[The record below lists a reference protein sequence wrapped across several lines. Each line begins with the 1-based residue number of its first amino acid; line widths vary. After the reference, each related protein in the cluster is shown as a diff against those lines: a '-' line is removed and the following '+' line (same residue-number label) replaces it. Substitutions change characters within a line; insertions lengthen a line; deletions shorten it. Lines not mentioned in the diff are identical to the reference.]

1 MSLTAKNTADAKLQ
15 TTEKLSV
22 DDGRPLA
29 EAILL
34 LESKFG
40 SVITYEDPAYVYSG
54 DISDVTESVRR
65 DLDKFE
71 PGKAPRVLVPK
82 GGKFDFVVIHHANGT
97 GDEGR
102 TLEKLVSDYG
112 LVARSSRFRI
122 ERARDAFHVI
132 PVLVRNAAG
141 RLTPQAPVLDARITF
156 STKERTGFQE
166 IQDFCAEVS
175 RVTRKQVV
183 MGNVP
188 NRFAGYKDNYGIPT
202 TTNARVA
209 LAQILKRLESGR
221 RLSWRLLYD
230 PGMKIFVLNIH
241 SVG

>member
-1 MSLTAKNTADAKLQ
+1 MRVMLLRVNISVRRHWIANSVILSFGISAILLALHLHSKAMSLTAKNTADAKLQ

-54 DISDVTESVRR
+54 DISDVTENVRR

-82 GGKFDFVVIHHANGT
+82 
-97 GDEGR
+97 GR

-141 RLTPQAPVLDARITF
+141 RLTPQAPVLDARI
-156 STKERTGFQE
+156 
-166 IQDFCAEVS
+166 
-175 RVTRKQVV
+175 
-183 MGNVP
+183 
-188 NRFAGYKDNYGIPT
+188 
-202 TTNARVA
+202 
-209 LAQILKRLESGR
+209 
-221 RLSWRLLYD
+221 
-230 PGMKIFVLNIH
+230 
-241 SVG
+241 